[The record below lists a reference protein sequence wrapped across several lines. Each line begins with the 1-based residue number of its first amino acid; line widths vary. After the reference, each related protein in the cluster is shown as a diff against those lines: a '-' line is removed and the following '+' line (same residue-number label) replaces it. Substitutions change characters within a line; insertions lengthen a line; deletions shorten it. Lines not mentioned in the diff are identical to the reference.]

1 MKKEN
6 YITPSSDIA
15 SDGTQALIVPVF
27 VVRKDGSDTSTQL
40 RISCI
45 GNGYL
50 VKTGN
55 TPIYYATKE
64 DMAKAVYL
72 GLLNLIC
79 GAEK

>member
-1 MKKEN
+1 MV
-6 YITPSSDIA
+6 PSPDIA
-15 SDGTQALIVPVF
+15 AAETQALIVPVL
-27 VVRKDGSDTSTQL
+27 VVRKDGNDTSTQL

-72 GLLNLIC
+72 GLLSLTC
-79 GAEK
+79 GVEK